1 MNAAAWP
8 PILVLGRDTCED
20 TTRSRAHLTARGI
33 PFAYRNVEL
42 DTEADAINR
51 SHNAGLRVTPVIL
64 IGDPVRPGRV
74 VIEPSNDE
82 LDAAIAAVAADG

>member
-1 MNAAAWP
+1 MNDAGWP

-20 TTRSRAHLTARGI
+20 TTRSRAHMTTRGI

-42 DTEADAINR
+42 DGEADAINR
-51 SHNAGLRVTPVIL
+51 SYNDGVRRTPVIL
-64 IGDPVRPGRV
+64 IGDPGRPGRV

-82 LDAAIAAVAADG
+82 LDAAIAEVAAAG